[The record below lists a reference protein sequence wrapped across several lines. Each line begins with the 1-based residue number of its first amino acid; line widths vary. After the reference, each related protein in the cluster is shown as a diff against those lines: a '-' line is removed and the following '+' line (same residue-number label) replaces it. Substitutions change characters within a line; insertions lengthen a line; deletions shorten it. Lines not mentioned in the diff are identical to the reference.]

1 MSGPNDFQDI
11 AAAILRQTQDDT
23 VVIAMLVG
31 AGLESDWRIDAAG
44 GGAFQ
49 IIDPGRPAAPLPP
62 AFGFGT
68 AAPGQIDAD
77 VGYMLP
83 RYQTAASKHAKDPE
97 SADKY
102 ANIAHD
108 AERPA
113 LPYQQSQGEAKVNSV
128 YHTVVVN
135 YGMGGAGAGGPGSVV
150 STNPFQAVIG
160 PVTDFLSRLTDV
172 RMWRSVGW
180 LTLGVAVMV
189 LAVVVWFRKPLTEAA
204 TTVASTA
211 GKAATA

>member
-1 MSGPNDFQDI
+1 MSGPNDFDAI
-11 AAAILRQTQDDT
+11 RTAILRQTQDDT
-23 VVIAMLVG
+23 VIVAMLVG

-49 IIDPGRPAAPLPP
+49 IIDQRIILS
-62 AFGFGT
+62 FG
-68 AAPGQIDAD
+68 ASRIDED
-77 VGYMLP
+77 VQYMLP
-83 RYQTAASKHAKDPE
+83 RYQAAAAAHAKDPE

-113 LPYQQSQGEAKVNSV
+113 QPYQQSQGEDKVNAV

-135 YGMGGAGAGGPGSVV
+135 YGMAGASAGGPGSVTT
-150 STNPFQAVIG
+150 TNPFDAIIQ

-180 LTLGVAVMV
+180 LLLGVAFIV
-189 LAVVVWFRKPLTEAA
+189 LGLLIWFRKPLEQAA
-204 TTVASTA
+204 TVAA
-211 GKAATA
+211 KAAAA

>member
-1 MSGPNDFQDI
+1 MSGPGDFDAI
-11 AAAILRQTQDDT
+11 KTAILKQTQDDH
-23 VVIAMLVG
+23 VVVAMLVG
-31 AGLESDWRIDAAG
+31 AGLESTWNINAPG

-49 IIDPGRPAAPLPP
+49 IIDPARPAAPLAPP
-62 AFGFGT
+62 LTFGVDF
-68 AAPGQIDAD
+68 PGQIDAD

-83 RYQTAASKHAKDPE
+83 RYQAAATAHANDAE

-113 LPYQQSQGEAKVNSV
+113 LPYQQSQGQTKVNDV

-135 YGMGGAGAGGPGSVV
+135 YGMPGGSAGGPGSVI
-150 STNPFQAVIG
+150 SSNPLDAVIG
-160 PVTDFLSRLTDV
+160 PVTDFISRLTDV

-180 LTLGVAVMV
+180 LTLGILVIV
-189 LAVVVWFRKPLTEAA
+189 LALVIWFRKPLEQAA
-204 TTVASTA
+204 TTAA
-211 GKAATA
+211 KAAAV